1 LGKTKKNERHK
12 VLGLFSPN
20 KNTKAVMQAMTGP
33 WCGAFF
39 PSMFSK
45 NVFDMPFTKNAVVF
59 LTPLAKKCIAKTPC
73 FHFFPSSALLRLV
86 RQRVVMAVQTT
97 QADVLINRLHDALPS
112 WDGVEGRRDAQAGC
126 DESAQARHG
135 GGVL

>member
-1 LGKTKKNERHK
+1 MR
-12 VLGLFSPN
+12 S
-20 KNTKAVMQAMTGP
+20 GP

-39 PSMFSK
+39 HTIFLET
-45 NVFDMPFTKNAVVF
+45 VFDMPFAKNTGVF
-59 LTPLAKKCIAKTPC
+59 LNPLAKKCIANKTPC
-73 FHFFPSSALLRLV
+73 FHFFPPSALLRLV

-112 WDGVEGRRDAQAGC
+112 WDGVEGRRDARQAGC

-135 GGVL
+135 GGVLQTVRSSRVPRF